1 MDALTMLREKLDGCS
16 LYDLQQG
23 TVVYAELA
31 AYAAGLQM
39 IYDRLEEL
47 ERELFISTAEGRGLE
62 VYEKMLGAY
71 NTDSSLQGRRNS
83 LISAFSITNS
93 DHSRSGM
100 ALIPD
105 IYNITGEFAMENGC
119 PLWAAEAV
127 YSFLRI
133 SVLSRSLLSHNY
145 CCAERSKNYSYES
158 DSRCCVACSRC
169 CLVSVACCIS
179 GRLFCC
185 ILSRSFFL

>member
-105 IYNITGEFAMENGC
+105 IYNITGEFAMENGDLVFSC
-119 PLWAAEAV
+119 SDELTQEQ
-127 YSFLRI
+127 
-133 SVLSRSLLSHNY
+133 
-145 CCAERSKNYSYES
+145 AERIGVHMETF
-158 DSRCCVACSRC
+158 RPLLLGFRFEA
-169 CLVSVACCIS
+169 
-179 GRLFCC
+179 
-185 ILSRSFFL
+185 

>member
-1 MDALTMLREKLDGCS
+1 MDVLTMLREKLDGCG

-39 IYDRLEEL
+39 IYDQLEEL
-47 ERELFISTAEGRGLE
+47 ERELFITTAEDRGLE

-93 DHSRSGM
+93 DHSRNGM
-100 ALIPD
+100 GLITG
-105 IYNITGEFAMENGC
+105 IYNVDGEFTMDNGDLVFTC
-119 PLWAAEAV
+119 
-127 YSFLRI
+127 SD
-133 SVLSRSLLSHNY
+133 SLTQEQ
-145 CCAERSKNYSYES
+145 AERIGSHMEIF
-158 DSRCCVACSRC
+158 RPLLR
-169 CLVSVACCIS
+169 
-179 GRLFCC
+179 GFRFET
-185 ILSRSFFL
+185 